1 MIKDLS
7 SFWVV
12 SERDVSTRLLADKEL
27 GGIFLR
33 VKHRRK
39 RPEKEREKE
48 TVLMILFESLSSA
61 VTKTCIL

>member
-1 MIKDLS
+1 M
-7 SFWVV
+7 
-12 SERDVSTRLLADKEL
+12 SERDVSTRLLADREL

>member
-1 MIKDLS
+1 MKDLS

-12 SERDVSTRLLADKEL
+12 SEGDVSTRLLANGEL

-33 VKHRRK
+33 VKHGRERA
-39 RPEKEREKE
+39 EKEREKE
-48 TVLMILFESLSSA
+48 TVLMVLFESLSSA